1 MQGNIPPF
9 LLRPPPPY
17 PAESAEP
24 VSRTTFLD
32 KSLTSFAALIKTTCI
47 QWDTARRDGFFQKLD
62 ARVKVFFLL
71 FFVVLVSIKQSLL
84 PEAGIALF
92 VCLLAGLS
100 RLDLWSF
107 YSRVSFLSFLFGF
120 LVALPSCLN
129 VIISGEVIL
138 PLVHFSKER
147 CFWIWCIPETVGVTR
162 QGLEGV
168 LMLTLRV
175 FNSLSLSFLVIYT
188 TPFSEMIR
196 ALKSLKVP
204 DPFLLIV
211 TLSYQYIFLFTKT
224 LEDLHL
230 ARKSKVIGRDP
241 GEARNWVAGRMA
253 FLLRKTKGRCEE
265 VFAAM
270 LARGFSGEVKLYAP
284 RKIRKADLAWTSL
297 LFFLGVLFL
306 IF

>member
-1 MQGNIPPF
+1 MKSEIPPF
-9 LLRPPPPY
+9 LLSPQPPY
-17 PAESAEP
+17 TAESAATG
-24 VSRTTFLD
+24 SRTTFLD
-32 KSLTSFAALIKTTCI
+32 KSLASFAALIKTTCV
-47 QWDTARRDGFFQKLD
+47 QWDTARRNGFFQKLD
-62 ARVKVFFLL
+62 ARAKVFFLP

-92 VCLLAGLS
+92 ICLLAGLS
-100 RLDLWSF
+100 RLDLISF
-107 YSRVSFLSFLFGF
+107 YRRVLFLSFIFGF

-138 PLVHFSKER
+138 PLMHFSEKR

-204 DPFLLIV
+204 DPFLMIV
-211 TLSYQYIFLFTKT
+211 ALSYQYIFIFTKT

-230 ARKSKVIGRDP
+230 ARKSKVIKRDS

-265 VFAAM
+265 VFSAM
-270 LARGFSGEVKLYAP
+270 LARGFSGEVQLYTP
-284 RKIRKADLAWTSL
+284 RRIKRADLAWTSL
-297 LFFLGVLFL
+297 LFFFGISFL